1 MMATNVSERDKALR
15 EVMDLIDK
23 QLARVV
29 HLEHFGAN
37 AQGQYTA
44 LLILKGQ
51 IKSMLG
57 YSGHMPSEVPNQS
70 EDAK

>member
-1 MMATNVSERDKALR
+1 MATNVSERDKALC
-15 EVMDLIDK
+15 EVMDLINE
-23 QLARVV
+23 QLAHVV

-51 IKSMLG
+51 IKAMLG
-57 YSGHMPSEVPNQS
+57 HSGHMPSEVPNQS

>member
-23 QLARVV
+23 QLARV
-29 HLEHFGAN
+29 EHFGAN

-51 IKSMLG
+51 IRAMLG